1 MTRTLLE
8 KLIELCLLLDS
19 DKYNISRAHLGKRIT
34 QFIKCI
40 GTVLVYMRCN
50 FINS

>member
-1 MTRTLLE
+1 MNRTLLE

-34 QFIKCI
+34 QFIN
-40 GTVLVYMRCN
+40 VLVKYWC
-50 FINS
+50 I